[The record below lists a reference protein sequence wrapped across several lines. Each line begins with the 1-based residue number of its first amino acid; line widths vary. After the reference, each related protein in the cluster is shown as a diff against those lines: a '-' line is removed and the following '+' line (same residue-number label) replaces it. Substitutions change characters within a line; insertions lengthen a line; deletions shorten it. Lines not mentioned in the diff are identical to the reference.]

1 VKEGAIVARTPG
13 NPATVPSLS
22 ADLAALG
29 VVPGMVLLVHS
40 SLSSLG
46 WVCGGAVAI
55 ILALEDALSV
65 QGTLL
70 MPTHSGDLS
79 DPERWENPP
88 VPEAWWGTIRETMPA
103 YDRDL
108 TPTRGVGAIP
118 EVFRKQQG
126 VVRSGHPQVSFAAW
140 GARAEEVTA
149 AHALD
154 FGLGE
159 ASPLARLY
167 DLEGWVLL
175 LGVGHQNNTSLH
187 LAEYRAAQS
196 ERRVIEKG
204 APLLVG
210 GRRAWVRLRDIDLD
224 DSDFEA
230 IGECFAR
237 ETEHVRSGRVAGAQ
251 ALLLPQRALVDY
263 AVHWMEVNR

>member
-1 VKEGAIVARTPG
+1 
-13 NPATVPSLS
+13 
-22 ADLAALG
+22 
-29 VVPGMVLLVHS
+29 MVLLVHS

-55 ILALEDALSV
+55 ILALEDALSR

-79 DPERWENPP
+79 DPARWENPP

-196 ERRVIEKG
+196 ERRVIENG

-210 GRRAWVRLRDIDLD
+210 GRRAWVRLQDIDLD
-224 DSDFEA
+224 DSDFQA

-237 ETEHVRSGRVAGAQ
+237 EKAHVRRGHVADAQ

-263 AVHWMEVNR
+263 AVHWMEENR